1 MKADE
6 NRPYSKE
13 FWNDMYSCEFNQVE
27 TKKSEEEEEKYGHKY
42 NICNS
47 DCAIS
52 RKFSFCIH
60 HEILQLA
67 TDFPEKLHLTIPF
80 NLIEGIASEKILEHI
95 IKKPGSALADA
106 RCALHEVDYLPSG
119 IDNDM
124 WEKTD
129 IKISGMTPIRI
140 RDIRH
145 EHKNTLI
152 AVSGMILRTTE
163 VKFQILDG
171 VFDCARCDHP
181 NHVLQVDFG
190 KFIKPFECEN
200 DICGRQGPF
209 KLNEDE
215 STWGDKRKL
224 RIQETTDNITDG
236 DQTLGGLDGIM
247 IDDVECP
254 PLGSIVTI
262 TGILSIVQKVT
273 ARGETGEFTPI
284 LQVNN
289 IEAHDREKTIECTTE
304 ELTEMKEMAKDP
316 NIIERLVSSTVPSV
330 RGHEIIKE
338 ACLCSIVSPN
348 SLMLPDGR
356 QLRGQSHVMLCGDP
370 GVAKS
375 VLLMAM
381 VGYVPR
387 AQYAAGRAAS
397 TKGLTVSV
405 TKETGGWGEGAWVA
419 EAGMLVLAD
428 RAFAVI
434 DELDKFEKPEQRD
447 LNTVLE
453 HGIVPVRKAGI
464 NRDFY
469 ARVPIV
475 ASLNPK
481 HGRFD
486 QYEPIPK
493 QVNVPPDTLSR
504 FDLVFTIFDVPK
516 KDDQQTAEHISE
528 LWQKATEVHQKEFQN
543 IREITTAWKKDKYI
557 PEISLDV
564 IRKWI
569 SEAKKIKVRITPEC
583 RKDLNDFF
591 MKIRLSQSGDA
602 DAAIPIAWRT
612 LDGMM
617 RLVICETRLR
627 HGDVTEMRDVERVK
641 ALVKESFK
649 VMTDPETGKL
659 DSDIISVGMGKS
671 QRDRIKVMKEIITE
685 LQAEMKSAVPLN
697 DIIERAVEA
706 GIKENDVEDMIFKL
720 KTVGEILEASD
731 ERYRVI

>member
-1 MKADE
+1 MKTDE
-6 NRPYSKE
+6 NKPYSKK
-13 FWNDMYSCEFNQVE
+13 FWSDFYSCEFNQVE
-27 TKKSEEEEEKYGHKY
+27 TKKSEKEEEKYGHKY

-60 HEILQLA
+60 EEINRLA
-67 TDFPEKLHLTIPF
+67 EDFPEKQSLTIPF
-80 NLIEGIASEKILEHI
+80 NLIEGVASEKILEHI
-95 IKKPGSALADA
+95 IKKTSSALADA
-106 RCALHEVDYLPSG
+106 QCALHEVDYLPSG
-119 IDNDM
+119 IDYTE
-124 WEKTD
+124 WEKTG
-129 IKISGMTPIRI
+129 IKISGMKPMRI

-145 EHKNTLI
+145 ENKNTLI
-152 AVSGMILRTTE
+152 AVSGIILRKTE
-163 VKFQILDG
+163 VKFHIIEA
-171 VFDCARCDHP
+171 VFDCQRCDHAT
-181 NHVLQVDFG
+181 HILEVGTGIFVR
-190 KFIKPFECEN
+190 PFECEN
-200 DICGRQGPF
+200 DTCGRKGPF
-209 KLNEDE
+209 ILNEEE
-215 STWGDKRKL
+215 STWGNKRKI

-236 DQTLGGLDGIM
+236 DQTLGGLDAVL

-262 TGILSIVQKVT
+262 TGILNIVQKVT
-273 ARGETGEFTPI
+273 AQGETGEFTPI
-284 LQVNN
+284 LFINN
-289 IEAHDREKTIECTTE
+289 IEAQDREKTIECTPE
-304 ELTEMKEMAKDP
+304 ELIKMKEMAKDP

-330 RGHEIIKE
+330 RGNEIIKE

-375 VLLMAM
+375 VLLLAM

-481 HGRFD
+481 NGRFD
-486 QYEPIPK
+486 RYEPIPK

-504 FDLVFTIFDVPK
+504 FDLVFTIFDVPNV
-516 KDDQQTAEHISE
+516 DDRQTAEHITE
-528 LWQKATEVHQKEFQN
+528 LWQKATEVHQTEFKN
-543 IREITTAWKKDKYI
+543 IQEITAAWKKDKYI
-557 PEISLDV
+557 PEISLDMM
-564 IRKWI
+564 RKWI
-569 SEAKKIKVRITPEC
+569 YEAKKIQVRITSEC
-583 RKDLNDFF
+583 RTSLNDFF
-591 MKIRLSQSGDA
+591 MDVRFSQSKDA

-627 HGDVTEMRDVERVK
+627 HGNVTEMRDVDRVK
-641 ALVKESFK
+641 ALVQESFK
-649 VMTDPETGKL
+649 VMIDPETGKL

-671 QRDRIKVMKEIITE
+671 QRDRIKILRDIIKELQDELKSAAPLNEITERAIQAGMKEGDIQYI
-685 LQAEMKSAVPLN
+685 LKKMKTDGDL
-697 DIIERAVEA
+697 
-706 GIKENDVEDMIFKL
+706 
-720 KTVGEILEASD
+720 LEASN
-731 ERYRVI
+731 ERYRIT